1 LVDDG
6 WRQIISTFGSNQ
18 SRFTAEA
25 SVLSFALVEKIVRVS
40 IYFRISVFIVS
51 ALSVCLAS
59 YYTVGHFAITTDTRA
74 LISDRVP
81 WRQLE
86 NRFNAAFPNR
96 SSLTLIVIDA
106 FTAEQADQAA
116 DQLSDHLKGLTKIIR
131 SIRRPNG
138 GEFFERNGLLF
149 LTKDEL
155 ASVVNQ
161 LLSAQPFLGSL
172 AADPSLRGLMHIFS
186 LMAMGVRDKDT
197 TFDAMVVPVRQFA
210 DSFEALTAGRS
221 MPFSW
226 HELLTGKAA
235 VPADLRRLIVV
246 QPVLDFS
253 ALQPGAA
260 ASQAIRRVAHD
271 LNLENGVRV
280 RLTGDVPLA
289 DEEFATLSDGA
300 FLNGV
305 VTIAIVVLILRL
317 ALRSFKIIAAVSIC
331 LLVGLS
337 VTAAVGLWL
346 VHALNLISVAFA
358 VLFVGLGVD
367 FGLQFSVR
375 YREER
380 HRRDEAQP
388 ALLATAHHAGGPL
401 ALAAASTATGFYAF
415 LPTAYQ
421 GISELGLIA
430 GTGMIIA
437 FLTSISL
444 LPALLSVFN
453 TPAEPRPMGYGFL
466 APIDD
471 LLARHRHAVLI
482 VFAVLAGALAPLLA
496 NVRFD
501 FNPLNLRSS
510 QVESVATF
518 LDLLRDPTTS
528 PNTIDIE
535 SPSLQAAAA
544 LAERLAAL
552 PEVARA
558 VTLNSFV
565 PDDQEAKLEQIQD
578 LNTLL
583 GPSLDPPSIAP
594 APTDSE
600 IIDAIRAAATA
611 LREAAS
617 GSDGPGPRQA
627 NHLATVLS
635 RLADAPLE
643 QRQQAAHLLL
653 PSFAHVLAQT
663 QKALTAEPI
672 SLDNLP
678 PDLIADWVNP
688 DGRARIELFA
698 NGNSNDNAVLRKF
711 VDAVTAL
718 APDAIGTAVAIQQ
731 SGKTIVRAFIEAGL
745 CAIVTIA
752 LLLYVALR
760 RLSDVMLTLVPL
772 LLAGIVTLE
781 ICGLI
786 DLPLNFANILALP
799 LLLGVGVA
807 FKIYF
812 VMAWRAGQTQL
823 LQSSLTRAV
832 FFSAMTTATAFGSL
846 WLSKHPGTSGMGKLM
861 ALSLLTT
868 MIAAVI
874 FQPALMGP
882 PRPT

>member
-1 LVDDG
+1 
-6 WRQIISTFGSNQ
+6 
-18 SRFTAEA
+18 
-25 SVLSFALVEKIVRVS
+25 
-40 IYFRISVFIVS
+40 VFIVS
-51 ALSVCLAS
+51 ALILCLTS
-59 YYTVGHFAITTDTRA
+59 YYTAVNFAITTDSSA

-86 NRFNAAFPNR
+86 KRFNAAFPNR
-96 SSLTLIVIDA
+96 SGQTLIVIDA
-106 FTAEQADQAA
+106 ATTEQADQAA
-116 DQLSDHLKGLTKIIR
+116 DQLAARLKGMTGVIR
-131 SIRRPNG
+131 SVRRPNA

-149 LTKDEL
+149 LSKDEL
-155 ASVVNQ
+155 AKMVND
-161 LLSAQPFLGSL
+161 LLNAQPFLGSL
-172 AADPSLRGLMHIFS
+172 AADPSLRGLMHLFS
-186 LMAMGVRDKDT
+186 LMAKAVRDKDT
-197 TFDAMVVPVRQFA
+197 TFEAMIVPLRQFA
-210 DSFEALTAGRS
+210 DSFEAITAGRAKF
-221 MPFSW
+221 FSW
-226 HELLTGKAA
+226 HQLLTGKTA
-235 VPADLRRLIVV
+235 VPADLRRFIVV

-253 ALQPGAA
+253 SLQPGKA
-260 ASQAIRRVAHD
+260 ASQAIRSAAHD
-271 LNLENGVRV
+271 LHLGPENGVRV
-280 RLTGDVPLA
+280 RLTGSVPLA
-289 DEEFATLSDGA
+289 DEEFATLEDGA
-300 FLNGV
+300 FINGV
-305 VTIAIVVLILRL
+305 ATVAVVLLILRL
-317 ALRSFKIIAAVSIC
+317 ALRSFKIIAAVFIC

-380 HRRDEAQP
+380 HQRDDAHP
-388 ALLATAHHAGGPL
+388 ALLAAARRAGGPL
-401 ALAAASTATGFYAF
+401 ALAAASTAAGFYAF
-415 LPTAYQ
+415 LPTDYR

-453 TPAEPRPMGYGFL
+453 TAPEPRPMGYRFL
-466 APIDD
+466 APVDD

-482 VFAVLAGALAPLLA
+482 VSAVLAAALAPLLA

-501 FNPLNLRSS
+501 FNPLNLRSPR
-510 QVESVATF
+510 VESVATF
-518 LDLLRDPTTS
+518 LDLLKDPTTS

-535 SPSLQAAAA
+535 CSSLQAAGA
-544 LAERLAAL
+544 LADRLAAL
-552 PEVARA
+552 PEVAKA

-578 LNTLL
+578 LATLL
-583 GPSLDPPSIAP
+583 GPSLDPPTIAA

-600 IIDAIRAAATA
+600 TVDAVRAAATA
-611 LREAAS
+611 LQEAAR
-617 GSDGPGPRQA
+617 GSDGPGRSQA
-627 NHLATVLS
+627 NRLAAVLP
-635 RLADAPLE
+635 RLADGPPD
-643 QRQQAAHLLL
+643 QRQQAANLLL

-663 QKALTAEPI
+663 QKAITAEPI

-678 PDLIADWVNP
+678 PDLIADWTST
-688 DGRARIELFA
+688 DGHARIELFA
-698 NGNSNDNAVLRKF
+698 EGNSNDNAVLRKF
-711 VDAVTAL
+711 VDAVTNI
-718 APDAIGTAVAIQQ
+718 APNATGTAVAIQQ
-731 SGKTIVRAFIEAGL
+731 AGKTIVRAFIQAGL
-745 CAIVTIA
+745 WAILTIS

-760 RLSDVMLTLVPL
+760 RFSDVLLTLVPL
-772 LLAGIVTLE
+772 LLAGLVTME

-786 DLPLNFANILALP
+786 DLPLNFANIIALP

-812 VMAWRAGQTQL
+812 VMAWRAGETRL